1 MISLMLAQF
10 RHRADQLRAHLDA
23 QDQDRDRGA
32 LSIELAL
39 LVGALV
45 TVAVIIIGI
54 IIAKVTS
61 KGNAIG

>member
-1 MISLMLAQF
+1 MLSLMLAQL
-10 RHRADQLRAHLDA
+10 RHRTDQLRAHLDA
-23 QDQDRDRGA
+23 QDQDKGA

-61 KGNAIG
+61 KGGAIG

>member
-1 MISLMLAQF
+1 
-10 RHRADQLRAHLDA
+10 
-23 QDQDRDRGA
+23 

-61 KGNAIG
+61 KGGAIG